1 MQIED
6 NFTPVAKKGQS
17 WFLFFLMTCVFET
30 LFLIAFASTLQQLV
44 SLSGAIALFILILV
58 PLSAYIFWRIICN
71 RLKTAVLTYELPYTA
86 NGQLGISR
94 IEFLH
99 DRLIHY
105 YKLSFTPLSQREIFY
120 RDIDEILLYVT
131 IAPNIGQTLML
142 QLKANASPLDIRFGQ
157 FSTKDCVIILD
168 IILRKS
174 PQANQ
179 NEPVSKFR
187 EGKVNREGVVRE

>member
-1 MQIED
+1 MQVED
-6 NFTPVAKKGQS
+6 NFTPLTKKGQS

-30 LFLIAFASTLQQLV
+30 LLLITFASVVQKLV
-44 SLSGAIALFILILV
+44 SLSGFFALFILILV
-58 PLSAYIFWRIICN
+58 PLSAYIFWRVICN
-71 RLKTAVLTYELPYTA
+71 RLKTAVLIYELPHKA
-86 NGQLGISR
+86 NGRLGISR

-120 RDIDEILLYVT
+120 QDIDEILLYVT
-131 IAPNIGQTLML
+131 TAPNIGQTLML
-142 QLKANASPLDIRFGQ
+142 RLKTDSSPLDIRFGQ

-168 IILRKS
+168 IILHKS

-179 NEPVSKFR
+179 NELVAKFR
-187 EGKVNREGVVRE
+187 EGNVNREGIVRE